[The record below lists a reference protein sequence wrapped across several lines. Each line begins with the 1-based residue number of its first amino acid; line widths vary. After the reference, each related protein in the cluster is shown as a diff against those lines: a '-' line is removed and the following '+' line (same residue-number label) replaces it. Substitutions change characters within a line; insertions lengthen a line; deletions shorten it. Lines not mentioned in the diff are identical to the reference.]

1 VCHTIIDRLVCNCV
15 SYKSSATNR
24 FYSWLF
30 VFFSQL
36 TASFFRH
43 SLNLQSSCTFSWH
56 IGEWSRS
63 IILTK
68 DLRNGHICM
77 YQLLRFKQ
85 GPLQVLALPL
95 LSADDLKQVLIY
107 GFLVEKV
114 YIVWSGG
121 NQTPRFSTPAYRIC
135 SVVLLGYVTVLVLMI
150 LGQNSLIRGDGMC
163 IIGLKNFAYV

>member
-1 VCHTIIDRLVCNCV
+1 
-15 SYKSSATNR
+15 
-24 FYSWLF
+24 
-30 VFFSQL
+30 
-36 TASFFRH
+36 
-43 SLNLQSSCTFSWH
+43 
-56 IGEWSRS
+56 
-63 IILTK
+63 
-68 DLRNGHICM
+68 M

-85 GPLQVLALPL
+85 SPLPVLDRPL
-95 LSADDLKQVLIY
+95 LSADDVKQVLIY

-163 IIGLKNFAYV
+163 IIGLKNFAYVSLSTGFW